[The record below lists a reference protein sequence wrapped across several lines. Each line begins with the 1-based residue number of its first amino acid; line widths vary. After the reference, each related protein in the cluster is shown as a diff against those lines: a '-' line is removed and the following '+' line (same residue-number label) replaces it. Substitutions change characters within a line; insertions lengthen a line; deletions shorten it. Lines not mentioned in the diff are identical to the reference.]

1 MDPRKEQL
9 KINRRII
16 CALALL
22 LGLALPASASAHVE
36 MTPSEAAAGKQVNLS
51 FEIPHGCDGAA
62 TTSLVVQ
69 IPKGAENVKASPI
82 KGWKAVTSPTTLT
95 WTGGPLPDDQTL
107 EIPFSARLYGKKG
120 NSVMFKVIQK
130 CEGGASTAWIQAE
143 QGGAEPEHP
152 APAVTLTSTA
162 TAPAADVQAQDD
174 QVAEEDAAATG
185 EPTATAADSDDSSS
199 GDDGGGDGKTILLIV
214 IAGLAIGTVA
224 GIVVRGRRKK

>member
-1 MDPRKEQL
+1 M

-82 KGWKAVTSPTTLT
+82 KGWKAVTTPATLT

-107 EIPFSARLYGKKG
+107 AVPFKATLYGKKG
-120 NSVMFKVIQK
+120 ETLMFKVIQK

-143 QGGAEPEHP
+143 QGGVEPEHP

-162 TAPAADVQAQDD
+162 VAPVTDTQAQDD

-185 EPTATAADSDDSSS
+185 EPTATAANSEDSSS
-199 GDDGGGDGKTILLIV
+199 DDGGGDGKTILLIV

-224 GIVVRGRRKK
+224 GIVVRGRRTK